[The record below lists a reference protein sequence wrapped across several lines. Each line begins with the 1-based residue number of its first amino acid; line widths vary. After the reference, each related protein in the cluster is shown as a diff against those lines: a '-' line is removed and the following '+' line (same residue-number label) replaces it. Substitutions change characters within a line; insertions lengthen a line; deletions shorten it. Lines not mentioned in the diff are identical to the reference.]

1 MLFLL
6 LLHNCLVW
14 ASDRSD
20 TVKNWADNLYVEY
33 KVVTNLESGSYF
45 NYTVTFTNNGAEI
58 HNKFPWCIYF
68 NQDQSVKVPG
78 TKDSI
83 GRQGADIGQ
92 GLSIY
97 HVNGNLWKMCTN
109 ENSDM
114 SKWKPLPT
122 GETRQWSLAG
132 SRYINQDSTL
142 FPRWFFACEER
153 CPLSTECCTPA
164 TIRSTENV
172 TYNKADFVAPFDT
185 RETYLRSK
193 KDKFTPKSPSELYD
207 DNEQKIFTNEHAR
220 YGWATL
226 PQPSYV
232 KATPGQNQIDADGNG
247 IPEEGIPIHL
257 KVWRYWFVTQQ
268 GCRNI
273 SQDLIDEQL
282 YDGEDL
288 HNSMNI
294 YSGYNTK
301 LDYDWELEVTSSVK
315 LTTKSCEASEEALK
329 VLKKLIRKIRKYTI
343 LQESSSS
350 SDSKLPQN
358 RTQRQCYSWVFI
370 KATLLDLAH
379 VV

>member
-1 MLFLL
+1 M
-6 LLHNCLVW
+6 
-14 ASDRSD
+14 
-20 TVKNWADNLYVEY
+20 
-33 KVVTNLESGSYF
+33 
-45 NYTVTFTNNGAEI
+45 
-58 HNKFPWCIYF
+58 
-68 NQDQSVKVPG
+68 
-78 TKDSI
+78 
-83 GRQGADIGQ
+83 
-92 GLSIY
+92 
-97 HVNGNLWKMCTN
+97 
-109 ENSDM
+109 
-114 SKWKPLPT
+114 
-122 GETRQWSLAG
+122 
-132 SRYINQDSTL
+132 
-142 FPRWFFACEER
+142 
-153 CPLSTECCTPA
+153 
-164 TIRSTENV
+164 
-172 TYNKADFVAPFDT
+172 
-185 RETYLRSK
+185 
-193 KDKFTPKSPSELYD
+193 
-207 DNEQKIFTNEHAR
+207 
-220 YGWATL
+220 
-226 PQPSYV
+226 
-232 KATPGQNQIDADGNG
+232 
-247 IPEEGIPIHL
+247 
-257 KVWRYWFVTQQ
+257 TQR